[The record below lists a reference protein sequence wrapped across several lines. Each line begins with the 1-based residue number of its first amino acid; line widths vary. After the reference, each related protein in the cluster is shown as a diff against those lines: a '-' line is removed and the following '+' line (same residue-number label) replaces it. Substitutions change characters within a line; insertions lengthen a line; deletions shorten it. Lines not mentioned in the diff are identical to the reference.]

1 MLEKPHGKFGEM
13 FDGFYKGKRVFLTG
27 HTGFKGGWLSLWLR
41 RLGAQIAGFSL
52 APAASPNLYE
62 TLRGEV
68 FAAETIADVRNRD
81 ALEKAIASFQ
91 PDLIFHLAAQ
101 PIVRLSYERPVETF
115 ETNLFGAINVLEVV
129 RKLRSQA
136 TVIMVTSDKCY
147 ENVGW
152 EFGYRE
158 NDPLG
163 GFDVYSSSKAACEL
177 AVHSWRRSFFSG
189 RPQIATVRAGNVIG
203 GGDYALDRIVP
214 DAIRAL
220 AAKLPI
226 MVRNPNATRPWQHV
240 LDCLSGYLWLGA
252 KIAGADSN
260 FPSAFNFGPGVYAN
274 VPVSRLVEEILKIWP
289 GRWDQIGATSQPHE
303 AHQLNLAI
311 DRAAEVLSWF
321 PAWSFQE
328 AIERTVVWYLRRHE
342 NGENMLQYSIDQVS
356 AFEKAATAKEIRWA
370 LAETAI

>member
-1 MLEKPHGKFGEM
+1 MPEKHRGKFGEM

-27 HTGFKGGWLSLWLR
+27 HTGFKGGWLSLWLS

-52 APAASPNLYE
+52 APAAAPNFYE
-62 TLRGEV
+62 TIRGHV
-68 FAAETIADVRNRD
+68 FSAETIADIRNRD

-101 PIVRLSYERPVETF
+101 PIVRLSYEHPVETF
-115 ETNLFGAINVLEVV
+115 ETNLFGTINVLEVV
-129 RKLRSQA
+129 RKLRSPA

-158 NDPLG
+158 NDSLG

-177 AVHSWRRSFFSG
+177 AVHSWRRSFFSE
-189 RPQIATVRAGNVIG
+189 RSQIATVRAGNVIG
-203 GGDYALDRIVP
+203 GGDYAPDRIVP

-220 AAKLPI
+220 TAKLPI
-226 MVRNPNATRPWQHV
+226 MVRNPSATRPWQHV
-240 LDCLSGYLWLGA
+240 LDCLSGYLWLGT
-252 KIAGADSN
+252 KIANAEPN

-274 VPVSRLVEEILKIWP
+274 VPVSRLVDEILKIWP
-289 GRWDQIGATSQPHE
+289 GRWHQVGISSQPHE

-311 DRAAEVLSWF
+311 DRAAIVLSWF
-321 PAWSFQE
+321 PAWSFQQ
-328 AIERTVVWYLRRHE
+328 AIEHTIVWYLHRHE
-342 NGENMLQYSIDQVS
+342 NGGNMLQYSLDQVS
-356 AFEKAATAKEIRWA
+356 AFEKAAASKEIRWA
-370 LAETAI
+370 LAKAAI